1 MKSTASEP
9 GLSASARIVF
19 LVPKFSHHTPAIL
32 NLHCVP
38 VPYRIQFKTLQPVNW
53 ALCLPKQASKV
64 QESGSYNI
72 ISKTSCEFKVPKT
85 KYKTLENRAF
95 ARVGPSVWNT
105 QKWLDHLLLMTS
117 YLVTICIETDHH
129 WTCLKMRARDKRTVT
144 ENISCWWF
152 IVQEKLWKNSQG
164 GC

>member
-9 GLSASARIVF
+9 GLSASARIVC

-38 VPYRIQFKTLQPVNW
+38 VPYRIQFKMLQPVNW
-53 ALCLPKQASKV
+53 ALCLPKEASKV

-105 QKWLDHLLLMTS
+105 LPSADRSTRSVQGFKQ
-117 YLVTICIETDHH
+117 V
-129 WTCLKMRARDKRTVT
+129 LKTFLFRFLFRVLALASRTNSFTVT
-144 ENISCWWF
+144 VLFSFSLSILSVMFSVC
-152 IVQEKLWKNSQG
+152 QL
-164 GC
+164 